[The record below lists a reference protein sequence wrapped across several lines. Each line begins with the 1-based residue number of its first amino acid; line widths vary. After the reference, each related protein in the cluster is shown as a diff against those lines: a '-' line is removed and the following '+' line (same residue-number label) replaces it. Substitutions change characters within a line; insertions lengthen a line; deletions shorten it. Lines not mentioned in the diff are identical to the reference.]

1 MVCLPADPSPLAP
14 AVGAPEHIKRIHV
27 ENMLDNEIYSAMS
40 SFGGQGSQMGVEDEG
55 RRWRLMLGVRGRRS
69 RVVDS

>member
-14 AVGAPEHIKRIHV
+14 AVGAPELIKRIHV

-55 RRWRLMLGVRGRRS
+55 RGLRVDARGQGRRS